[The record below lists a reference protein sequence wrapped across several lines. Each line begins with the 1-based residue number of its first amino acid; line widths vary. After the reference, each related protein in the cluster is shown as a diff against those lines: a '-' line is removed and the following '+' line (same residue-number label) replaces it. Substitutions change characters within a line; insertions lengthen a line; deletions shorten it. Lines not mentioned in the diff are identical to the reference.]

1 MIKLDGKQDCATDER
16 AVPEGVDT
24 QKGKAI
30 ADHLYQ
36 YSPDDGTECR
46 DKCRESLTA
55 ERG

>member
-30 ADHLYQ
+30 ADYLYQ
-36 YSPDDGTECR
+36 YSPMMAP
-46 DKCRESLTA
+46 SAAINA
-55 ERG
+55 EKV